1 MLCVYGWVWSHLIV
15 SIKVYGGG
23 INCEKVT
30 IGADSF
36 VEIKLMFYARI
47 ICICSHESQDC
58 AGTVSSL
65 QTCSNIW

>member
-47 ICICSHESQDC
+47 ICICSQDC
-58 AGTVSSL
+58 AGTVSCL
-65 QTCSNIW
+65 QTCSDI

>member
-47 ICICSHESQDC
+47 ICICSHESHDC
-58 AGTVSSL
+58 AGTVSCL
-65 QTCSNIW
+65 QACGHI